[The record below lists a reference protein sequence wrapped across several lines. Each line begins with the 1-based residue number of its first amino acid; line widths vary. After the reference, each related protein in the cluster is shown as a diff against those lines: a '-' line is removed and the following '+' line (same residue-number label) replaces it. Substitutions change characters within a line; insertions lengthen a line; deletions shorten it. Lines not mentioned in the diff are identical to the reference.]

1 MNTQIDPKEGSIRVK
16 TYPQSLQGHMHNA
29 RQSLDIDIRASSLT
43 GCSCMDLLFV
53 SSHYRLWL
61 DNPPLPS
68 HVPPPPRACE
78 RAAVTTE
85 AVNLTPS
92 RTSLSTTCCHSP
104 ANSSQP
110 SLPTQPPPS
119 PPLHNSIYTERKR
132 TSLSCVRRAGS
143 PKRQQISSNVMSV
156 RTLVKELPW
165 SSAHATIRLE
175 VLSTRVRIKSLPLRD
190 LGNGRS
196 MLQCVNG

>member
-85 AVNLTPS
+85 AANLTPS

-110 SLPTQPPPS
+110 PLPTQPPPS
-119 PPLHNSIYTERKR
+119 PPLLLLPHTADWLL
-132 TSLSCVRRAGS
+132 LSFRAPPLQEWTRGRMRLCAGS
-143 PKRQQISSNVMSV
+143 
-156 RTLVKELPW
+156 
-165 SSAHATIRLE
+165 
-175 VLSTRVRIKSLPLRD
+175 
-190 LGNGRS
+190 
-196 MLQCVNG
+196 